1 MHVLLVFPNIFTPLS
16 FSPAVQILSAVLK
29 EAGHSVSLLHIHKNL
44 IPNDEETIIKEIKK
58 INPDVIGFTSTSF
71 EYERVEELAG
81 AIKKEVE
88 TPVILG
94 GIHATISPEDFKG
107 SNFGC
112 WVVGEG
118 EKAMVSIAN
127 GEIKPEGIIHG
138 EMEEDLDVLP
148 FNDWDIMDSA
158 RIIKSKGNWLDIAF
172 SRGCPFDCAFCA
184 NALLKK
190 IKGKPYVRKRNI
202 DKCIE
207 ELKYIISK
215 FDVKVVNF
223 ADDEFTLN
231 HKWVS
236 EFLKKYKAEILDKH
250 DIQFVIEARVDTI
263 NDKTAKLLKEC
274 GCLEIQFGVET
285 CSPRLLKFLNKGI
298 TNEKT
303 KEAFDICKKYDI
315 NTYVYMMIGI
325 PTETE
330 KDIME
335 TMKFLAII
343 RPRIIRPTFLCP
355 VKGTQIYDYCV
366 EHKLLS
372 KNVTVWNFESP
383 LKLKS
388 IDSTTLFRYWFL
400 YPWVINSCM
409 GYEEYTKKVEEYF
422 KKDTTDPATFDT
434 LLEDD
439 IKLSKEMRKKK
450 LEHYVY
456 KAERKKGDRKFRFN
470 RFELVKP

>member
-1 MHVLLVFPNIFTPLS
+1 
-16 FSPAVQILSAVLK
+16 
-29 EAGHSVSLLHIHKNL
+29 
-44 IPNDEETIIKEIKK
+44 
-58 INPDVIGFTSTSF
+58 
-71 EYERVEELAG
+71 
-81 AIKKEVE
+81 
-88 TPVILG
+88 
-94 GIHATISPEDFKG
+94 
-107 SNFGC
+107 
-112 WVVGEG
+112 
-118 EKAMVSIAN
+118 
-127 GEIKPEGIIHG
+127 
-138 EMEEDLDVLP
+138 MEEDLDVLP

-207 ELKYIISK
+207 ELKYIISR

-223 ADDEFTLN
+223 SDDEFTLN

-285 CSPRLLKFLNKGI
+285 CSLRLLKFLNKGI
-298 TNEKT
+298 TNEKI
-303 KEAFDICKKYDI
+303 KKAFDICKKYDI